1 MLHPNSIRNR
11 VDKLREDVKAK
22 RAAEEAAKAAMAD
35 GKGPMGVTLLRTNA
49 ELDGNLE
56 GHFPGH
62 DFLVAKG
69 GVVRRAVLAAAGD
82 LGFHS
87 GNMLLVRCACLK
99 TTCMCFVPLTFSL
112 LLDPMGILWEALEG
126 SPLLD

>member
-1 MLHPNSIRNR
+1 
-11 VDKLREDVKAK
+11 
-22 RAAEEAAKAAMAD
+22 MAD

-62 DFLVAKG
+62 DFLVARG
-69 GVVRRAVLAAAGD
+69 SCPEGSIGPAGD

-99 TTCMCFVPLTFSL
+99 TTCMCFVPLTFSFAGPNGYPLGGLGGLPSAGLSGLTAAARL
-112 LLDPMGILWEALEG
+112 LGNVRNDDGRISSSTAPSWA
-126 SPLLD
+126 